1 MGEKGTDSGERV
13 RLLEEREYWVSEL
26 CRVAE
31 PVLRLLAARELK
43 KTMPVQSAAGQDRS
57 DVTHLEALGRLLCGI
72 APWLESRGGAD
83 EAEERLR
90 QQYAELS
97 RAAIAAGC
105 DPQSPDYMNF
115 AEGFQPIVDTAF
127 LAQAILRAP
136 TELWDKL
143 DAKVQKHVVQAFKL
157 TRSRKPFAMNWLLF
171 SAIIEAALYRM
182 GESDWDPMRIDYA
195 LKQHEQW
202 YVGDGAYGDGP
213 SFHFDYYNSFV
224 IQPMLVDIV
233 AAVQGCYEDWDA
245 MQASI
250 TERAKRWAEVQ
261 ERLISPEGTFPPLG
275 RSLAYRCGAMQS
287 LAQSA
292 LLGELPSSVT
302 PAQARCALTAV
313 IRRSLSVPG
322 TFTEDGWLTIG
333 FCGSQ
338 PDIGEHYISTG
349 SLYLC
354 AAVFLPLGLAA
365 EHPFW
370 SGEPEDWTARKAWS
384 GSFFSID
391 HALKG

>member
-1 MGEKGTDSGERV
+1 M
-13 RLLEEREYWVSEL
+13 RLAEERKYWVSEL

-72 APWLESRGGAD
+72 APWLEGSGGAD
-83 EAEERLR
+83 EEEERLR

-97 RAAIAAGC
+97 RGAIAAGC
-105 DPQSPDYMNF
+105 DPESPDYMNF
-115 AEGFQPIVDTAF
+115 AEGYQPIVDTAF

-143 DAKVQKHVVQAFKL
+143 DAKAQKHVVQAFKL

-245 MQASI
+245 MHASI
-250 TERAKRWAEVQ
+250 KERAKRWAEVQ

-322 TFTEDGWLTIG
+322 TFTADGWLTIG

-338 PDIGEHYISTG
+338 PNIGEHYISTG

-384 GSFFSID
+384 GSFFTID